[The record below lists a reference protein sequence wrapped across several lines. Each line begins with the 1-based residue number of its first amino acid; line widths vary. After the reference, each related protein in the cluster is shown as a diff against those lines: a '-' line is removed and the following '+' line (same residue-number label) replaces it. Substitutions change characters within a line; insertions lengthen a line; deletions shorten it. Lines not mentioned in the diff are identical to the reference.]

1 MSIRVLI
8 ADDHPLVRVGLR
20 AVIERSN
27 AGIEIAAEASNGGE
41 VMDIAQKTAVDVFI
55 LDVGMPI
62 MNGIEAAAK
71 LVKKKPDSKIIIMS
85 IDDSCTLVERSIKA
99 GARAYLLKESPAEEI
114 VQAIKEVYAGR
125 LYFGSVATKLIVEEF
140 IRQVHGNSGRR
151 GIVEKL
157 TLRELEIL
165 QLIAEGF
172 SAKDVAAKLRL
183 TLNTVHVH
191 KKNMMQKL
199 DIHKQADL
207 VRYALKEGI
216 SKL

>member
-20 AVIERSN
+20 AIIERSN
-27 AGIEIAAEASNGGE
+27 AGIEIVAEASNGGE
-41 VMDIAQKTAVDVFI
+41 VIDLAQKTSVDVFI

-71 LVKKKPDSKIIIMS
+71 LTKKKPDSKVIIMS
-85 IDDSCTLVERSIKA
+85 LNDSRALVEKSIKA
-99 GARAYLLKESPAEEI
+99 GARAYLLKESSAEEI
-114 VQAIKEVYAGR
+114 VQAIIEVHAGK
-125 LYFGSVATKLIVEEF
+125 LYFDSMASKVIIDGF
-140 IRQVHGNSGRR
+140 IRKILVSGNR
-151 GIVEKL
+151 GEIVEKL
-157 TLRELEIL
+157 TLREREVL
-165 QLIAEGF
+165 QLIAEGY
-172 SAKDVAAKLRL
+172 SAKDVAAKLQL
-183 TLNTVHVH
+183 TLNTIYVH

-207 VRYALKEGI
+207 VRYAFKEGI